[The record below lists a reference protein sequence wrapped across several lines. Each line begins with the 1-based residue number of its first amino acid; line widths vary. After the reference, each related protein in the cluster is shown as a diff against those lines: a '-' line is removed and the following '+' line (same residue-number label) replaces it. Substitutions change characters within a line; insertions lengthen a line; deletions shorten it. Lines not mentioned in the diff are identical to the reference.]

1 MSSRWSPPRPP
12 RLGQARR
19 QRLVSIPSDTLF
31 DMSENIIGR
40 ARRSA
45 GLTQLELSERAAT
58 SRPTLSA
65 YESGRKS
72 PTLDT
77 AERILR
83 VAGFEIAIDR
93 VPEFRRVKSGSG
105 RSFYVAD
112 ALWRLPIEQA
122 LARTVLPLSVNWSDP
137 RRIYDLADRR
147 QRARCYEAVLREGM
161 PRDIARYVDGALLVD
176 LWSDLVLPRQI
187 RSEWATAIAATG
199 VRCCR

>member
-1 MSSRWSPPRPP
+1 MPETIIE
-12 RLGQARR
+12 QARR
-19 QRLVSIPSDTLF
+19 R
-31 DMSENIIGR
+31 
-40 ARRSA
+40 A

-93 VPEFRRVKSGSG
+93 VPEFRRVKSGRG
-105 RSFYVAD
+105 RPFHVAD

-122 LARTVLPLSVNWSDP
+122 LARTELPLSVNWSDP
-137 RRIYDLADRR
+137 GRTYDLADRR

-161 PRDIARYVDGALLVD
+161 PRDIVRYVDGALLVD

-199 VRCCR
+199 VRWCR

>member
-1 MSSRWSPPRPP
+1 MGDARQAKRRNLAHVVGIRSDTLHGMPETIIE
-12 RLGQARR
+12 QARR
-19 QRLVSIPSDTLF
+19 R
-31 DMSENIIGR
+31 
-40 ARRSA
+40 A

-93 VPEFRRVKSGSG
+93 VPEFRRVKSGRG
-105 RSFYVAD
+105 RPFYVAD

-122 LARTVLPLSVNWSDP
+122 LARTELPLSVNWSEP
-137 RRIYDLADRR
+137 GRTYDLADRR

-161 PRDIARYVDGALLVD
+161 PRDIVRYVDGALLVD

-187 RSEWATAIAATG
+187 RSEWDVTLAT
-199 VRCCR
+199 R

>member
-1 MSSRWSPPRPP
+1 MSKTIIE
-12 RLGQARR
+12 QARR
-19 QRLVSIPSDTLF
+19 R
-31 DMSENIIGR
+31 
-40 ARRSA
+40 A

-93 VPEFRRVKSGSG
+93 VPEFRRVKSGRG
-105 RSFYVAD
+105 RPFYVAS
-112 ALWRLPIEQA
+112 ALWRLPIDQA
-122 LARTVLPLSVNWSDP
+122 LACTELPLSINWSDP
-137 RRIYDLADRR
+137 GRTYDLADRR

-161 PRDIARYVDGALLVD
+161 PRDIVRYVDGALLVD
-176 LWSDLVLPRQI
+176 LWSDLVLPRHI
-187 RSEWATAIAATG
+187 RVEWTSTLTS
-199 VRCCR
+199 R

>member
-1 MSSRWSPPRPP
+1 MPETI
-12 RLGQARR
+12 LEQARR
-19 QRLVSIPSDTLF
+19 R
-31 DMSENIIGR
+31 
-40 ARRSA
+40 A

-93 VPEFRRVKSGSG
+93 VPEFRRVKSGRG
-105 RSFYVAD
+105 RPFYAAD
-112 ALWRLPIEQA
+112 ALWRLPIDEA
-122 LARTVLPLSVNWSDP
+122 LARTELPLSVNWSDP
-137 RRIYDLADRR
+137 GRTYDLADRR

-161 PRDIARYVDGALLVD
+161 PRDIVRYVDGALLVD

-187 RSEWATAIAATG
+187 RSEWAEVVARVTRRGQWA
-199 VRCCR
+199 

>member
-1 MSSRWSPPRPP
+1 MPETIIE
-12 RLGQARR
+12 QARR
-19 QRLVSIPSDTLF
+19 R
-31 DMSENIIGR
+31 
-40 ARRSA
+40 A

-65 YESGRKS
+65 YETGRKS

-93 VPEFRRVKSGSG
+93 VPEFRRVKSGRG
-105 RSFYVAD
+105 RLFYVAD

-122 LARTVLPLSVNWSDP
+122 LAPTELPLSVNWSEP
-137 RRIYDLADRR
+137 GRTYDLVDRR

-161 PRDIARYVDGALLVD
+161 PRDIVRYVDGALLMD

-187 RSEWATAIAATG
+187 RSEWAEVVARAG
-199 VRCCR
+199 RSR

>member
-1 MSSRWSPPRPP
+1 MPETIIE
-12 RLGQARR
+12 QARR
-19 QRLVSIPSDTLF
+19 R
-31 DMSENIIGR
+31 
-40 ARRSA
+40 A

-93 VPEFRRVKSGSG
+93 VPEFRRVKSGRG
-105 RSFYVAD
+105 RPFYVAD

-122 LARTVLPLSVNWSDP
+122 LARTELPLSVNWSEP
-137 RRIYDLADRR
+137 GRTYDLADRR
-147 QRARCYEAVLREGM
+147 QRTRCYEAVLREGM
-161 PRDIARYVDGALLVD
+161 PRDIVRYVDGALLVD

-187 RSEWATAIAATG
+187 RSEWDEVVARVGGRA
-199 VRCCR
+199 

>member
-1 MSSRWSPPRPP
+1 
-12 RLGQARR
+12 
-19 QRLVSIPSDTLF
+19 
-31 DMSENIIGR
+31 MSENIIGR

-93 VPEFRRVKSGSG
+93 VPEFRRVKSGRG
-105 RSFYVAD
+105 RPFFVAD
-112 ALWRLPIEQA
+112 ALWRLPIEQV
-122 LARTVLPLSVNWSDP
+122 LARIELPLSVNWSEP
-137 RRIYDLADRR
+137 GRTYDLGDRR

-161 PRDIARYVDGALLVD
+161 PRDIVRYVDGVLLVD

-187 RSEWATAIAATG
+187 RSEWATAVALATPRSG
-199 VRCCR
+199 HER

>member
-1 MSSRWSPPRPP
+1 MPETIIE
-12 RLGQARR
+12 QARR
-19 QRLVSIPSDTLF
+19 R
-31 DMSENIIGR
+31 
-40 ARRSA
+40 A

-83 VAGFEIAIDR
+83 VAGFGIAIDR
-93 VPEFRRVKSGSG
+93 VPEFRRVKSGRG
-105 RSFYVAD
+105 RPFHVAD

-122 LARTVLPLSVNWSDP
+122 LARTELPLSVNWSDP
-137 RRIYDLADRR
+137 GRTYDLADRR

-161 PRDIARYVDGALLVD
+161 PRDIVRYVDGALLVD

-199 VRCCR
+199 VRWCR